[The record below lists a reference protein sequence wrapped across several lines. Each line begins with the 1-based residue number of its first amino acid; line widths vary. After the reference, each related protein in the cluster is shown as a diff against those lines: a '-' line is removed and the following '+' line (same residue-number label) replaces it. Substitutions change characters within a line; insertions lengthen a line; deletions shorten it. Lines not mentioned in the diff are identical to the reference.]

1 MLKVKTTV
9 FICLL
14 FLYSSALHGQTV
26 QRSTYGVFSSVTLN
40 DSLLLAG
47 GQILTGK
54 SLSPLMEHGYYPLN
68 GSLLSIDRTEGVWYF
83 TLFPNPTQ
91 SLITVENS
99 AEVSDLLV
107 LQIYTVDGKFVRTYT
122 MNTARFQF
130 DLSDL
135 SAGMYQLVI
144 IDDGEKV
151 FMQKFVK
158 VD

>member
-54 SLSPLMEHGYYPLN
+54 SLLPLMEHGYYPLN
-68 GSLLSIDRTEGVWYF
+68 GSLLSIDNAEGIWHFSLY
-83 TLFPNPTQ
+83 PNPAQ
-91 SLITVENS
+91 SFIMVERS
-99 AEVSDLLV
+99 DEVNELLV
-107 LQIYTVDGKFVRTYT
+107 LQIYTVDGKFIRTYT
-122 MNTARFQF
+122 MNTARFQL

-135 SAGMYQLVI
+135 SAGMYQLMI
-144 IDDGEKV
+144 SDDGEKV

-158 VD
+158 LD

>member
-1 MLKVKTTV
+1 MLKVKTIV

-26 QRSTYGVFSSVTLN
+26 QRSIYGVFSSVTFN

-54 SLSPLMEHGYYPLN
+54 SLSPLIEHGYYPLN
-68 GSLLSIDRTEGVWYF
+68 GSFLSIDQTEGFWHFSLY
-83 TLFPNPTQ
+83 PNPTQ
-91 SLITVENS
+91 SLIMVERS
-99 AEVSDLLV
+99 DEVNDLLV
-107 LQIYTVDGKFVRTYT
+107 LQIYTVDGKIIRTYT
-122 MNTARFQF
+122 MNTGRLQL

-135 SAGMYQLVI
+135 SAGMYQLI
-144 IDDGEKV
+144 ISDDGEKV